1 MARRYLV
8 LALGVVSVSFAAIFI
23 RLADAPVLVIA
34 AYRLMLASLLIN
46 PIAYARSRY
55 ELLHLIKAGLALP
68 LLSGVLL
75 ALHFVLWIASLSYT
89 TVASSVVLVTANP
102 VFVALA
108 SHFLFREK
116 LSRQVIVGIGVC
128 LSGAAL
134 IGYGDWTLGLKPLF
148 GDLLALLG
156 AIAIAGYYLIGRRL
170 RQTTGVLSY
179 ASIVYSSAALV
190 LLLSALALRYPLL
203 GYSTTTYVMLVLLAL
218 IPQTVGHLSLNWS
231 LRFVSATLVAIA
243 VLGEP
248 IAATILAL
256 AILHEVP
263 TLTQVL
269 GGILIL
275 SGIFVAFHK
284 SRLQAQQR

>member
-34 AYRLMLASLLIN
+34 AYRMMLASLLIN

-116 LSRQVIVGIGVC
+116 LSRQVIVGIAVC
-128 LSGAAL
+128 LAGAAL

-156 AIAIAGYYLIGRRL
+156 AIAVAGYYLIGRRL
-170 RQTTGVLSY
+170 RQTTGALSY

-203 GYSTTTYVMLVLLAL
+203 GYSSTTYVMLVLLAL

-248 IAATILAL
+248 VGATVLAL

>member
-34 AYRLMLASLLIN
+34 AYRLMLASLIIN
-46 PIAYARSRY
+46 PIACAHSRY
-55 ELLHLIKAGLALP
+55 ELLHLIKAGLTLP

-116 LSRQVIVGIGVC
+116 LSRQVIIGIAVC
-128 LSGAAL
+128 LAGAAL
-134 IGYGDWTLGLKPLF
+134 IGYGDWTLGLKALF

-156 AIAIAGYYLIGRRL
+156 AIAVAGYYLIGRRL
-170 RQTTGVLSY
+170 RQTTDTLSY

-203 GYSTTTYVMLVLLAL
+203 GYSSTTYVMLVLLAL

-248 IAATILAL
+248 VGATVLAL

>member
-1 MARRYLV
+1 M

-116 LSRQVIVGIGVC
+116 LSRQVIVGIAVC
-128 LSGAAL
+128 LAGAAL

-156 AIAIAGYYLIGRRL
+156 AIAVAGYYLIGRRL
-170 RQTTGVLSY
+170 RQTTGALSY

-203 GYSTTTYVMLVLLAL
+203 GYSSTTYVMLVLLAL

-248 IAATILAL
+248 VGATVLAL

>member
-46 PIAYARSRY
+46 PIAYARSRH

-102 VFVALA
+102 VFIALV

-128 LSGAAL
+128 LAGAAL

-203 GYSTTTYVMLVLLAL
+203 GYSSTTYVMLVLLAL

-243 VLGEP
+243 VIGEP
-248 IAATILAL
+248 VGATILAL

>member
-1 MARRYLV
+1 M

-116 LSRQVIVGIGVC
+116 LSRQVIVGIAVC
-128 LSGAAL
+128 LAGAAL
-134 IGYGDWTLGLKPLF
+134 IGYGDWTLGLKALF

-156 AIAIAGYYLIGRRL
+156 AIAVAGYYLIGRRL
-170 RQTTGVLSY
+170 RQTTGALSY

-203 GYSTTTYVMLVLLAL
+203 GYSSTTYVMLVLLAL

-248 IAATILAL
+248 VGATVLAL

>member
-46 PIAYARSRY
+46 PIAYAHSRY

-116 LSRQVIVGIGVC
+116 LSRQVIVGIAVC
-128 LSGAAL
+128 LAGAAL
-134 IGYGDWTLGLKPLF
+134 IGYGDWTLGLKALF

-156 AIAIAGYYLIGRRL
+156 AIAVAGYYLIGRRL
-170 RQTTGVLSY
+170 RQTTGALSY

-203 GYSTTTYVMLVLLAL
+203 GYSSTTYVMLVLLAL

-248 IAATILAL
+248 VGATVLAL

>member
-55 ELLHLIKAGLALP
+55 ELLHLIKAGLGLP

-116 LSRQVIVGIGVC
+116 LRRQVIVGIAVC
-128 LSGAAL
+128 LAGAAL

-156 AIAIAGYYLIGRRL
+156 AIAVAGYYLIGRRL

-203 GYSTTTYVMLVLLAL
+203 GYSSTTYVMLVLLAL
-218 IPQTVGHLSLNWS
+218 VPQTVGHLSLNWS

-248 IAATILAL
+248 VGATILAL

-275 SGIFVAFHK
+275 GGIFVAFRK

>member
-1 MARRYLV
+1 M

-55 ELLHLIKAGLALP
+55 DLLHLIKAGLALP

-116 LSRQVIVGIGVC
+116 LSRQVIVGIAVC
-128 LSGAAL
+128 LAGAAL

-156 AIAIAGYYLIGRRL
+156 AIAVAGYYLIGRRL
-170 RQTTGVLSY
+170 RQTTGALSY

-203 GYSTTTYVMLVLLAL
+203 GYSSTTYVMLVLLAL

-248 IAATILAL
+248 VGATILAL